1 MATVQSKQRA
11 KYFYIK
17 RKLIE
22 PLIESG
28 KIDANDIIYTTD
40 TYENIF
46 IGSDLSVNTIKS
58 KIYRFPDTTTAEKEL
73 NNSSDTYEG
82 QLIAIAQ
89 DGVYTAYIVN
99 KNINGSFY
107 VTRLSED
114 AKTLNYDNLGN
125 RPIENVYGTLDKPV
139 TVSDLDNG
147 IYSIKGQYKICTND
161 ETTYLTTN
169 DEFFLVKKDD
179 DIVYIRKITATDIID
194 FQVVSDSIKSKNTY
208 PTTEWIEKQGYATE
222 TYVNNKIAAL
232 DFMTKADVTEYV
244 EKLINEKIDNI
255 IDSKIDEKIAD
266 TFSDVDESDITYMF

>member
-58 KIYRFPDTTTAEKEL
+58 KIYRFPDISTAEKEL

-82 QLIAIAQ
+82 QLIAIVQ
-89 DGVYTAYIVN
+89 DGAYAAYIVN

-125 RPIENVYGTLDKPV
+125 RPIENVYGTLDKPI
-139 TVSDLDNG
+139 TISNLDNG

-161 ETTYLTTN
+161 ETIYLTTN